1 MSEDE
6 GSGDDNRK
14 DSEDPVPQYKVI
26 FTDIKKELV
35 EKAIKLIYRVHQAK
49 KLDKDVQFTIH
60 KELNS

>member
-1 MSEDE
+1 MSDDE

-35 EKAIKLIYRVHQAK
+35 EKAIKLIYRVNQAN
-49 KLDKDVQFTIH
+49 KLDKDLQFTIH